1 MILSPNLPKDFFFVI
16 TKTDLSSSILKLPL
30 DRVDLC
36 VKGDDLVLGGHPV
49 FDVSDFFLH
58 CGRHDVPEHVRNFFE
73 HGLLGHGYCTRALH
87 VAGKVKVL
95 LAIGA

>member
-49 FDVSDFFLH
+49 FDVSDF
-58 CGRHDVPEHVRNFFE
+58 DVAIVRQTIDCRLPRSRPPN
-73 HGLLGHGYCTRALH
+73 GIDDG
-87 VAGKVKVL
+87 
-95 LAIGA
+95 